1 MRFTQ
6 KKESYDQ
13 LSHNLYHQRL
23 QNNTKAQKEVDMEMK
38 LSKFTNFKSE
48 QDKKIEEKKEI
59 DEEKIQMKKE
69 MNIQELKSKAQRI
82 HAFNQTFEQEGIEK
96 WKQNMLKKKE
106 AEKKELDFQLKEAEK
121 YQSYVNKIIS
131 NSKNETIEKINNFEK
146 NLTKLQSETAMSNL
160 DEKIKKN
167 FVGLASVNCEAVIQK
182 IQAKI
187 IQDQNA
193 KRERDRRRRKIIV
206 DQSKAQL
213 EIENKNRE
221 EQLTQKLYK
230 MSNQEKQL
238 HYDTYR
244 VDQNKKII
252 IENRKLRDD
261 LYEEK
266 KKIDIIF
273 NQKNQKEFLKY
284 IKNKSLVFILK
295 IFTEKQIKKIFEEK
309 N

>member
-6 KKESYDQ
+6 KKENYDR
-13 LSHNLYHQRL
+13 LSHSLYHQRL
-23 QNNTKAQKEVDMEMK
+23 QNNTKAQNEVDMEKK
-38 LSKFTNFKSE
+38 LSPFTDFKVKR
-48 QDKKIEEKKEI
+48 DKEI
-59 DEEKIQMKKE
+59 DEEKKRDDKVSQEAKE
-69 MNIQELKSKAQRI
+69 KYIQELKSKAQRI

-96 WKQNMLKKKE
+96 WKQNMLRKKE

-121 YQSYVNKIIS
+121 YQNYVNNFIN
-131 NSKNETIEKINNFEK
+131 NSKKETMDKIDSFEK
-146 NLTKLQSETAMSNL
+146 NLA
-160 DEKIKKN
+160 KIQTDALANNTDDKVKEN
-167 FVGLASVNCEAVIQK
+167 FKGLAFANCEQTIQK
-182 IQAKI
+182 IYNKI

-221 EQLTQKLYK
+221 EQLTMKLYK

-238 HYDTYR
+238 HYDSYR
-244 VDQNKKII
+244 VDQNKNII

-266 KKIDIIF
+266 KISDLVF
-273 NQKNQKEFLKY
+273 NQKNQKEFLK
-284 IKNKSLVFILK
+284 
-295 IFTEKQIKKIFEEK
+295 
-309 N
+309 